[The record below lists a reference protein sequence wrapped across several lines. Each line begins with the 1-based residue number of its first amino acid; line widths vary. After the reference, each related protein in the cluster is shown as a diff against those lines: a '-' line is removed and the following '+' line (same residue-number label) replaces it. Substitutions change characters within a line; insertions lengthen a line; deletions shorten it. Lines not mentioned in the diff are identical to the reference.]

1 MKKLVSN
8 EKEAGYISLLKSEL
22 SLALGCTE
30 PAAAALAAAYAAKEA
45 TGNIKEINVNVSR
58 YILKNGM
65 NVGIPSVGMIGLDI
79 AVALGALSA
88 EPEKE
93 LMVLTGLNE
102 EIKNEAKEMVKLG
115 VVNIA
120 LADTDHKVYIDVAIK
135 TDSGSTRAVIAQNHK
150 NLTLLE
156 KNSEILFK
164 NDTLEQEPEVAPQ
177 EGSNSINLS
186 EFVEFANTVAIDKLE
201 FLNDVLR
208 INREISQEGLAN
220 DYGLKVG
227 KSMMQNTEMGIFTM
241 DIANYAIACT
251 AAAADARMSGC
262 DKPVMSAAGSG
273 NQGLTASLPVA
284 AVGEKL
290 NKNEEEILRALAL
303 SILITISTKRFI
315 GRLSVLCAC
324 GVAASIG
331 TCCGVILLMG
341 GKETQM
347 KDGINTMVA
356 DIAGVICD
364 GAKPGCALKIATAV
378 TSALRAADLAMK
390 GIGANSY
397 DGIVTIDVEKT
408 LINLGV
414 LSNKGMKET
423 NATILEMMLDK

>member
-1 MKKLVSN
+1 MKN
-8 EKEAGYISLLKSEL
+8 IITQEKEMQYIELIKSEL

-30 PAAAALAAAYAAKEA
+30 PAAAALTAAYAAKEA
-45 TGNIKEINVNVSR
+45 SGNIKEVNVNVSQ

-79 AVALGALSA
+79 AVALGVLSA
-88 EPEKE
+88 SPEKE
-93 LMVLTGLNE
+93 LMVLTDLND
-102 EIKNEAKEMVKLG
+102 EIKNEAKELVKLG
-115 VVNIA
+115 KINIG
-120 LADTDHKVYIDVAIK
+120 LADTKQKVFIEVKILTDQGTSRAII
-135 TDSGSTRAVIAQNHK
+135 SQSHK

-156 KNSEILFK
+156 KNGELLYS
-164 NDTLEQEPEVAPQ
+164 NDCEQEATTLNS
-177 EGSNSINLS
+177 EGSNSINLT
-186 EFVEFANTVAIDKLE
+186 ELTAFVKGVDVEKLS
-201 FLNDVLR
+201 FLKEVLE
-208 INREISQEGLAN
+208 INGNISKEGLLN

-227 KSMMQNTEMGIFTM
+227 KSMMQDASMGIFTM
-241 DIANYAIACT
+241 DIAHYAIACT

-262 DKPVMSAAGSG
+262 DMPVMSAAGSG

-290 NKNEEEILRALAL
+290 NRSEEDILRALAL

-331 TCCGVILLMG
+331 TCCGVILLLDG
-341 GKETQM
+341 NELNM
-347 KDGINTMVA
+347 KYGINTMVA
-356 DIAGVICD
+356 DISGVICD

-390 GIGANSY
+390 GIGATHY

-414 LSNKGMKET
+414 LSNEGMKET
-423 NATILEMMLDK
+423 NSTILEMMLDK

>member
-1 MKKLVSN
+1 MKDLITQ
-8 EKEAGYISLLKSEL
+8 EKETGYIDLLKSEL

-30 PAAAALAAAYAAKEA
+30 PAAAALTAAYAAKEA
-45 TGNIKEINVNVSR
+45 TGTIKEITVNVSQ

-65 NVGIPSVGMIGLDI
+65 NVGIPSIGMIGLDI
-79 AVALGALSA
+79 AVALGILSA
-88 EPEKE
+88 SPEKE
-93 LMVLTGLNE
+93 LMVLTDLSE
-102 EIKNEAKEMVKLG
+102 DIKNEAKEMVKLG
-115 VVNIA
+115 MVNIG
-120 LADTDHKVYIDVAIK
+120 LAKTTEKVYIEVLIK
-135 TDSGSTRAVIAQNHK
+135 TEQGSSRAVISQSHK

-156 KNSEILFK
+156 KNGEVIY
-164 NDTLEQEPEVAPQ
+164 NNVTEPVSNVPLQ
-177 EGSNSINLS
+177 EGSNSINLT
-186 EFVEFANTVAIDKLE
+186 ELLTFVKTVDIEKLD
-201 FLNDVLR
+201 FLKDVLK
-208 INREISQEGLAN
+208 INGEISKEGLIN

-227 KSMMQNTEMGIFTM
+227 KSMMQDASMGIFTM

-251 AAAADARMSGC
+251 AAAADARMAGC

-290 NKNEEEILRALAL
+290 NRTEEEILRALAL

-331 TCCGVILLMG
+331 TCCGVILLLG
-341 GKETQM
+341 GNELHM
-347 KDGINTMVA
+347 EDGINTMVA
-356 DIAGVICD
+356 DISGVICD

-390 GIGANSY
+390 GIGANHY

-414 LSNKGMKET
+414 LSNEGMKDT